1 VDNARLFRSAQEAL
15 ALERAARAEAEERA
29 HAARALATVADG
41 VMLLD
46 ARGIVRLWN
55 PAAEAIT
62 GLRADEVVGKSSA
75 EAVPGWTAVEH
86 LLPVAEPGV
95 TRPRAQAVPLEVRG
109 RELWLSF
116 AGAGFGEGVV
126 YTFRDLTEER
136 RLEELKSE
144 FVATA
149 SHELRTP
156 LAAVYGAAMTLRRE
170 DIVLDEERRRTLVDL
185 VASESD
191 RLAKIVNDILWASRI
206 DSAEVDAEIEPVDA
220 ESVARRVVDAAKTHL
235 PESVELVLEADG
247 PVPLVAADAGKL
259 SQVLSNLVDNAVKYS
274 PDGGRVT
281 VSLRPDARNLL
292 LEVSDEGLGIPP
304 SEHERIFEKFY
315 RLDPNLTRGV
325 GGTGLGLYICRALV
339 ERMDGRISVR
349 AREEKGTT
357 FAVEL
362 ALAA

>member
-1 VDNARLFRSAQEAL
+1 
-15 ALERAARAEAEERA
+15 
-29 HAARALATVADG
+29 
-41 VMLLD
+41 M
-46 ARGIVRLWN
+46 
-55 PAAEAIT
+55 
-62 GLRADEVVGKSSA
+62 
-75 EAVPGWTAVEH
+75 
-86 LLPVAEPGV
+86 
-95 TRPRAQAVPLEVRG
+95 RG

-116 AGAGFGEGVV
+116 AGADFGEGVV

-170 DIVLDEERRRTLVDL
+170 DIDLDEERRRTLVDL

-206 DSAEVDAEIEPVDA
+206 DSAERGRRDR
-220 ESVARRVVDAAKTHL
+220 ARRRARPSPVASSTRRRRIFR
-235 PESVELVLEADG
+235 SRVELVLEADDS
-247 PVPLVAADAGKL
+247 VPLVAADDGKL
-259 SQVLSNLVDNAVKYS
+259 SQVLANLVDNAVKYS

-281 VSLRPDARNLL
+281 VSLRPDARNLV

-304 SEHERIFEKFY
+304 AEHERIFEKFY

-349 AREEKGTT
+349 AREEQGNDVRRGARARCLIAA
-357 FAVEL
+357 F
-362 ALAA
+362 LAAPRVGINGSVYERGGCVHRCWHDSSHRSDHSSDRLRLLRERTTHD